1 MGLSLVVWIGL
12 GIAVVVGVVVL
23 LAIAFYPSDNSF

>member
-1 MGLSLVVWIGL
+1 MGSLVVWIALGL
-12 GIAVVVGVVVL
+12 GVVVVGIVL